1 MALVRVGPVR
11 IAISALAPFRP
22 PGWGSVGCRTFVEL
36 NLSGALDARHHLG
49 DLGTISGVLC
59 QQSGTNQGSKR
70 DDEVPSPWARIP
82 LMNPP
87 QVEAPRTRDR
97 LRALVSLIAS
107 LALVF
112 AGATQ
117 SPPPI
122 RAIDTLTIL
131 HYPRIGGGG
140 DDLAIDTTLI
150 GRDSEGGA
158 YSNLNQ
164 SWSPTAT
171 SVIFRWYRCTT
182 SGVETSSL
190 PAGCV
195 SITGAQG
202 YVFHVTETDVGSY
215 FRFAVTGYY
224 GTASSRIWSAT
235 VGPVVPNANIVPN
248 FTYAG
253 PLSGDTVVEN
263 SLEVGEAD
271 FDSYPSSTRTVA
283 WWRCTG
289 EGGAVVE
296 VTDCTLA
303 RIADRVPSTGPWRY
317 GAGNYYLT
325 TSDIGYF
332 MRAQLLI
339 TNTLGSDS
347 IFTPTSEVVRAQ
359 DAILPYFIT
368 DPEIN
373 SEPLVGTGL
382 NVSWGGYSQGSPL
395 PFTNARS
402 WFACT
407 SEGDSVATL
416 PDGCSLLRN
425 GTYYTPGLSVVGKY
439 LRVSTTLTNQT
450 GSVTHYSAT
459 SAAVREPASTV
470 PTIETWPSI
479 AATPKEGS
487 SIGAYWGDVESWG
500 YPQLIEIEQ
509 YEWYSCLTGGGEVGS
524 LPANCTRVSSS
535 SGNYI
540 PKVSDVG
547 RYLRAANTYT
557 NDTGS
562 VSAFSATSAAVLPH
576 DRYVPQTVTT
586 PAVTGLAMVT
596 QRLVGNAGA
605 WNAYPTAISYTY
617 RWYRCTDAGVAATS
631 LPSGCTGLAAYTL
644 GYTNV
649 SADLNKY
656 MRLAVTATNGVGST
670 TIWTQATARVVASAL
685 VAPVANNA
693 PCVALDFG
701 GDPYVGAIV
710 SESGCSVTFSGN
722 PPVVGT
728 TSAWYRCNAS
738 DTGRTSGSSVSG
750 CVVVQRN
757 LIRPTR
763 ASFGT
768 VFNGEVSPAAT
779 GNNSNS
785 YQFGPADEGKHLRL
799 AITATNTRGRLTAW
813 SATVGPILAASEVTG
828 KLPIS
833 IFPPSLLDEPIVGEQ
848 YWQDGGA
855 WVEYGDSDYPPI
867 SSYEVRWYRC
877 TSTGEFSD
885 TLPSGC
891 SSAPG
896 TSSADSEQY
905 GGYSGRGSTYLPVA
919 SDVGYHLRAA
929 VTAYNAVGQS
939 TLYSATSEAV
949 TAPPNEPPTILN
961 PVTIWY
967 SQASAVAGAGQD
979 ATWSA
984 YPAIDNVTYQWY
996 RCSGE
1001 AGVAIDARPANCSQ
1015 IVGAT
1020 STYYENTSADA
1031 GFRLRIRAHGENIAG
1046 EANSFSAT
1054 SAVLADPAPRNM
1066 GGPAAPRLSG
1076 GTAVGFPMTA
1086 APGTWD
1092 APAELELQF
1101 TYAWYSCT
1109 GSGAGTPGSTPSGC
1123 SVIKNQAA
1131 STFSPTTTH
1140 RGKFI
1145 RVGVTASNGRGTGV
1159 RFSASLGAVGNGPTN
1174 STAPT
1179 VTGTARVNSMLTAA
1193 NGTWTGSPT
1202 YTYTWWRCTVSGT
1215 DTPATPPDTCA
1226 RISGATAYR
1235 YTLTA
1240 SERTWYI
1247 RVAVTATASGVSVT
1261 RFSRTTAV
1269 IQ

>member
-1 MALVRVGPVR
+1 
-11 IAISALAPFRP
+11 
-22 PGWGSVGCRTFVEL
+22 
-36 NLSGALDARHHLG
+36 
-49 DLGTISGVLC
+49 
-59 QQSGTNQGSKR
+59 
-70 DDEVPSPWARIP
+70 
-82 LMNPP
+82 MNPS
-87 QVEAPRTRDR
+87 QVQAHRTWNR
-97 LRALVSLIAS
+97 LQILVSLIAS
-107 LALVF
+107 LALIF
-112 AGATQ
+112 ASATQ
-117 SPPPI
+117 SPPPV

-131 HYPRIGGGG
+131 HYPTISGGASDLGIG
-140 DDLAIDTTLI
+140 TTL
-150 GRDSEGGA
+150 EGKDWRGITA
-158 YSNLNQ
+158 YLQ
-164 SWSPTAT
+164 YMRESWSPSAT
-171 SVIFRWYRCTT
+171 SIIYRWYRCTA
-182 SGVETSSL
+182 SGLEVSVL
-190 PAGCV
+190 PAGCAP
-195 SITGAQG
+195 ITGAQSLY
-202 YVFHVTETDVGSY
+202 YVTTEIDAGSY
-215 FRFAVTGYY
+215 LRFAVTGYY
-224 GTASSRIWSAT
+224 GTASSRIWSAS
-235 VGPVVPNANIVPN
+235 VGPVTPSTNMVPT

-253 PLSGDTVVEN
+253 PLDGETLVTDTLYVGDVTY
-263 SLEVGEAD
+263 
-271 FDSYPSSTRTVA
+271 DSYPSINVRTVA
-283 WWRCTG
+283 WWRCMG
-289 EGGAVVE
+289 EGGAVDE
-296 VTDCTLA
+296 ITDCALA
-303 RIADRVPSTGPWRY
+303 RGPGTVRIDRNWSND
-317 GAGNYYLT
+317 AGSYRLT

-332 MRAQLLI
+332 MRAELTI
-339 TNTLGSDS
+339 TNSLGTDK
-347 IFTPTSEVVRAQ
+347 IFTPTSEEVRAQ
-359 DAILPYFIT
+359 PAILPFFII
-368 DPEIN
+368 DPEVYD
-373 SEPLVGTGL
+373 EPLVGTEPS
-382 NVSWGGYSQGSPL
+382 VSWGSYNAGSPG
-395 PFTNARS
+395 PFTTSYA
-402 WFACT
+402 WYACT
-407 SEGDSVATL
+407 DEGDSAVTL
-416 PDGCSLLRN
+416 PDGCSLVKN
-425 GTYYTPGLSVVGKY
+425 NSSYTPTLATVGKF
-439 LRVSTTLTNQT
+439 LRISRTLTNPT

-459 SAAVREPASTV
+459 SAAVREPASAV
-470 PTIETWPSI
+470 PTIDTWPYI
-479 AATPKEGS
+479 TATPKEGS
-487 SIGAYWGDVESWG
+487 RVSINWGQLESWG
-500 YPQLIEIEQ
+500 YPELLIRESF
-509 YEWYSCLTGGGEVGS
+509 EWYSCLTTGGEAAS
-524 LPANCTRVSSS
+524 LPANCT
-535 SGNYI
+535 
-540 PKVSDVG
+540 KVNTSYYYTPRLNDVG
-547 RYLRAANTYT
+547 RYLRATRTYT
-557 NDTGS
+557 NSTGS

-576 DRYVPQTVTT
+576 ERYAPQSVAA
-586 PAVTGLAMVT
+586 PALTGLAMVT
-596 QRLVGNAGA
+596 QRLVGSIGE

-617 RWYRCTDAGVAATS
+617 RWHRCTDAGVAATS
-631 LPSGCTGLAAYTL
+631 LPSGCTGLSAYTL
-644 GYTNV
+644 GYTSV

-757 LIRPTR
+757 VIRPTR

-799 AITATNTRGRLTAW
+799 AITATNTRGKATAW

-833 IFPPSLLDEPIVGEQ
+833 IFPPSLLDAPIVGEQ

-867 SSYEVRWYRC
+867 SLYEVRWYRC
-877 TSTGEFSD
+877 TSTGDFSD

-896 TSSADSEQY
+896 TNSADPEN
-905 GGYSGRGSTYLPVA
+905 GDGYSGRGSTYLPVA
-919 SDVGYHLRAA
+919 SDVGYYLRAA

-939 TLYSATSEAV
+939 TLYSATSDAV
-949 TAPPNEPPTILN
+949 TAPPNEPPSILS
-961 PVTIWY
+961 PVTVWY
-967 SQASAVAGAGQD
+967 DQTQAYAWVGED

-984 YPAIDNVTYQWY
+984 YPNIDNVVYQWY

-1001 AGVAIDARPANCSQ
+1001 AGVAIDARPANCIQ
-1015 IVGAT
+1015 ITGAMDD
-1020 STYYENTSADA
+1020 YYATTSADA

-1054 SAVLADPAPRNM
+1054 SAVVADPAPRNM

-1076 GTAVGFPMTA
+1076 GPAVGFPMTA

-1092 APAELELQF
+1092 APSRLELQF
-1101 TYAWYSCT
+1101 VYAWYSCT
-1109 GSGAGTPGSTPSGC
+1109 ASGIDTPGSIPSGC

-1131 STFSPTTTH
+1131 STFSPTATH

-1145 RVGVTASNGRGTGV
+1145 RVGVTASNGRGSGV
-1159 RFSASLGAVGNGPTN
+1159 RFSATLGAVGNGPTN
-1174 STAPT
+1174 SSAPT
-1179 VTGTARVNSMLTAA
+1179 VTGTVRVNSMLTAA
-1193 NGTWTGSPT
+1193 NGTWTGTPS

-1226 RISGATAYR
+1226 RISGATLYR

>member
-1 MALVRVGPVR
+1 
-11 IAISALAPFRP
+11 
-22 PGWGSVGCRTFVEL
+22 
-36 NLSGALDARHHLG
+36 
-49 DLGTISGVLC
+49 
-59 QQSGTNQGSKR
+59 
-70 DDEVPSPWARIP
+70 
-82 LMNPP
+82 MNPP

-112 AGATQ
+112 AGISQTPQ
-117 SPPPI
+117 PV

-131 HYPRIGGGG
+131 HYPRISGGAS
-140 DDLAIDTTLI
+140 DLAIGTNMN
-150 GRDSEGGA
+150 GQNWQGQGSQ
-158 YSNLNQ
+158 YLNQ

-171 SVIFRWYRCTT
+171 SVIYRWYRCTAG
-182 SGVETSSL
+182 GVEASTL
-190 PAGCV
+190 PAGCAP
-195 SITGAQG
+195 ITGAQDSG
-202 YVFHVTETDVGSY
+202 YETTEADVGSY
-215 FRFAVTGYY
+215 FRFAITGYY
-224 GTASSRIWSAT
+224 GTASSRIWSET
-235 VGPVVPNANIVPN
+235 VGPVIPNANIIPA
-248 FTYAG
+248 FTYVE
-253 PLSGDTVVEN
+253 PLSGETAVEQYLSVN
-263 SLEVGEAD
+263 SVEYVA
-271 FDSYPSSTRTVA
+271 YPSTSARSVA
-283 WWRCTG
+283 WWRCTE
-289 EGGAVVE
+289 EGGAVDE
-296 VTDCTLA
+296 VSDCTIA
-303 RIADRVPSTGPWRY
+303 RSAEFIQASGYPWRY
-317 GAGNYYLT
+317 GAGSYELT

-332 MRAQLLI
+332 MRAQLTI
-339 TNTLGSDS
+339 TNTLGTDS
-347 IFTPTSEVVRAQ
+347 IFTPTSEEVRAQ
-359 DAILPYFIT
+359 DAILPYFT
-368 DPEIN
+368 ADPEIY
-373 SEPLVGTGL
+373 SEPLVGTQPE
-382 NVSWGGYSQGSPL
+382 NSWGSYNAGSPAPL
-395 PFTNARS
+395 TIAYAWYTCTN
-402 WFACT
+402 
-407 SEGDSVATL
+407 EGDSAATL
-416 PDGCSLLRN
+416 PSGCSLVKN
-425 GTYYTPGLSVVGKY
+425 SSSYTPTLATVGTF
-439 LRVSTTLTNQT
+439 LRISRTLTNPT

-470 PTIETWPSI
+470 PTINAWPSI
-479 AATPKEGS
+479 SATAKEGS
-487 SIGAYWGDVESWG
+487 RITADWGGLVSWG
-500 YPQLIEIEQ
+500 YPKLNRDTKQ
-509 YEWYSCLTGGGEVGS
+509 EWYSCLTSGGEAES
-524 LPANCTRVSSS
+524 LPANCT
-535 SGNYI
+535 
-540 PKVSDVG
+540 KVGLTDRYLYTPELSDVG
-547 RYLRAANTYT
+547 RYLRAAMTYT
-557 NDTGS
+557 NNAGS
-562 VSAFSATSAAVLPH
+562 ILALSATSAAVLPH
-576 DRYVPQTVTT
+576 ERYVPQSVVV
-586 PAVTGLAMVT
+586 PALTGLAMVT
-596 QRLVGNAGA
+596 QRLVGNIGE
-605 WNAYPTAISYTY
+605 WNAYPTAVSYAY

-631 LPSGCTGLAAYTL
+631 LPSDCTGLSAYTL
-644 GYTNV
+644 GYTSV

-656 MRLAVTATNGVGST
+656 MRLAVTATNGVGSS
-670 TIWTQATARVVASAL
+670 TIWSQATARVVASAL

-693 PCVALDFG
+693 PCIALDFG

-722 PPVVGT
+722 PPIVGT

-750 CVVVQRN
+750 CVIVQRN
-757 LIRPTR
+757 VIRPTR

-779 GNNSNS
+779 SDNGYS

-799 AITATNTRGRLTAW
+799 AITATNTRGKATAW
-813 SATVGPILAASEVTG
+813 SATVGPILGASEVTG

-833 IFPPSLLDEPIVGEQ
+833 IFPPSLLDAPIVGEQ

-896 TSSADSEQY
+896 TSSGDNY
-905 GGYSGRGSTYLPVA
+905 GYEGRGSTYLPVA

-939 TLYSATSEAV
+939 TLYSATSAAV
-949 TAPPNEPPTILN
+949 TAPPNEPPSILN

-967 SQASAVAGAGQD
+967 DQTGAQVGSEQN

-984 YPAIDNVTYQWY
+984 YPSIDNVTYQWY

-1001 AGVAIDARPANCSQ
+1001 AGVAIDARPANCSK
-1015 IVGAT
+1015 ITGAT
-1020 STYYENTSADA
+1020 STYYETTSADA
-1031 GFRLRIRAHGENIAG
+1031 DFRLRVRAHGENIAG

-1054 SAVLADPAPRNM
+1054 SALIADPAPRNM

-1092 APAELELQF
+1092 APTALELQF
-1101 TYAWYSCT
+1101 IYAWYSCT
-1109 GSGAGTPGSTPSGC
+1109 RSGIDTPASLPSGC
-1123 SVIKNQAA
+1123 SVITGKTA
-1131 STFSPTTTH
+1131 STFSPTTTQ
-1140 RGKFI
+1140 RGKYI
-1145 RVGVTASNGRGTGV
+1145 RVGVTASNGRGSGV
-1159 RFSASLGAVGNGPTN
+1159 RFSATLGAVGNGPT
-1174 STAPT
+1174 SSSAPT

-1226 RISGATAYR
+1226 RISGATLYR

-1247 RVAVTATASGVSVT
+1247 RIAVTATASGVAVT